1 MSHQPQ
7 TVLLPEEAVAPTGR
21 KYSRYR
27 FVIGGLVMFLNF
39 SLGLSFF
46 AISPV
51 MPLIMDEYA
60 VNRSAASLLTSLVI
74 LVQATFA
81 IPGGMLVGRIGLKK
95 LIAIGWLLGATPA
108 LSFLAP
114 GFPYLLALRVVYG
127 LSFGITMP
135 AIGPLLMQW
144 FPRKELPLVNSLAVA
159 VVTLGISLSTF
170 TVAPLSDVLGW
181 QGAISIFGAVSLLGM
196 ACWLALGRTQ
206 DFAVLGG
213 TALSLRRVWG
223 VLRSR
228 TVIIMAAADAGP
240 FAQYTALVAWLPTYY
255 FEVHGMSLARSGSL
269 VGILPLSGVFSVLVA
284 GLLTLRVRR
293 RKPFIIVPGI
303 FVAFAGIGSFL
314 FADTIGVYPALV
326 LLGFASWFYLPI
338 LFTIPL
344 EMPGATQEQV
354 SLMLASIMT
363 LGSLLAFIS
372 PLTVGFMTDIL
383 GTYVPGFTL
392 FAVLAFSLVIG
403 GVLLPE
409 TGVTGRTSSN
419 ATVR

>member
-7 TVLLPEEAVAPTGR
+7 PVLPFGEALASTDR

-27 FVIGGLVMFLNF
+27 FVIGGLVVFLNF

-51 MPLIMDEYA
+51 TPLIMDEYA
-60 VNRSAASLLTSLVI
+60 INRSAASLLTSLVI

-95 LIAIGWLLGATPA
+95 LIAVGWLLGATPA

-114 GFPYLLALRVVYG
+114 GFPFLLALIVVYC

-144 FPRKELPLVNSLAVA
+144 FPRKELPLINSLAVA

-170 TVAPLSDVLGW
+170 TVAPLSNVLGW
-181 QGAISIFGAVSLLGM
+181 KGAVSVFGAVSLVGTVF
-196 ACWLALGRTQ
+196 WLALGRTQ
-206 DFAVLGG
+206 ESAVLGG

-228 TVIIMAAADAGP
+228 TVLIMAVADAGP

-255 FEVHGMSLARSGSL
+255 FEVHGMSLARAGSL
-269 VGILPLSGVFSVLVA
+269 VGILPLAGVFSVLVA

-303 FVAFAGIGSFL
+303 FVAFAGFGSFL

-363 LGSLLAFIS
+363 LGSFLAFLS

-392 FAVLAFSLVIG
+392 FAVLAFSLLIG
-403 GVLLPE
+403 GVLMPE
-409 TGVTGRTSSN
+409 TGVTARKK
-419 ATVR
+419 